1 MEQTLRHLCATHN
14 LTLDVFNAL
23 VRATFFSFTPQ
34 QLFWEL
40 CDALLA
46 VVYELPYIEAAD
58 EWCCYFGNSALRL
71 LIFNEEVVFRHETNV
86 GYYARTEWAFT
97 YYDVLSIKAYLSKI
111 PLELILKDES
121 MSSNLSTFV
130 HNLKWTFQPMHRGF
144 DGKHFSFKNASLSTW
159 RFGNYTLSIEL
170 VVPGKIHIT
179 QIIYNNE
186 ILEDIKELIKRI
198 TI

>member
-14 LTLDVFNAL
+14 LTPDVFNAL

-34 QLFWEL
+34 QLFWKL

-46 VVYELPYIEAAD
+46 VVYELPYIASDD

-71 LIFNEEVVFRHETNV
+71 RMHNEKVVFYHETNV
-86 GYYARTEWAFT
+86 GYYARREWAFT
-97 YYDVLSIKAYLSKI
+97 YYDVFSIKAYLSKI

-121 MSSNLSTFV
+121 VPSNLSAFMY
-130 HNLKWTFQPMHRGF
+130 NLKWTFHPIHRGF
-144 DGKHFSFKNASLSTW
+144 DGKKFSFKNASLFTW
-159 RFGNYTLSIEL
+159 RFGKYPLSVEL

-179 QIIYNNE
+179 QCIYNNE
-186 ILEDIKELIKRI
+186 ILEDLKELIKRI
-198 TI
+198 TV